1 MIRASLIALCC
12 MATPGFAQ
20 DKLPAP
26 DYFVD
31 TVMATSTAQML
42 AVSCP
47 TLSIDL
53 ARASILSDGVLAR
66 LAEDGFEPDTIE
78 ARMEDPSAAV
88 GALQEAFVAKHG
100 LVGQVTA
107 ERLCEVGRVE
117 MAEGTGIG
125 SLLMGVSQ

>member
-1 MIRASLIALCC
+1 MRAGFIVVCC
-12 MATPGFAQ
+12 AATPVFAQ
-20 DKLPAP
+20 DKVPAP
-26 DYFVD
+26 EYFVD

-47 TLSIDL
+47 TLSVDI
-53 ARASILSDGVLAR
+53 ARASLLSEGILAR

-78 ARMEDPSAAV
+78 ARMQDPSAAV
-88 GALQEAFVAKHG
+88 GALQEAFVAKHA

-107 ERLCEVGRVE
+107 ERLCEVGRME

-125 SLLMGVSQ
+125 TLLMGVSQ